1 MLIALTYRFQVGNN
15 YAKKKEN
22 EELVCVYISGENL
35 LLSYL
40 AKQPNAS
47 RLFLFFL
54 FFLSFFKRKNLNQM
68 KTNPFLSCV
77 LKVEERISVNRKE
90 KSRGR
95 ERDKP

>member
-1 MLIALTYRFQVGNN
+1 MQ
-15 YAKKKEN
+15 KKKEN

-54 FFLSFFKRKNLNQM
+54 SFFLQKEKLKSNENKPVSFLCPKSRRKN
-68 KTNPFLSCV
+68 FG
-77 LKVEERISVNRKE
+77 E
-90 KSRGR
+90 
-95 ERDKP
+95 